1 MERYIIGID
10 SGTTGIKAVLFD
22 EQGNEIAKKGIGL
35 KGYFPQE
42 NQYEEDMEEI
52 WEKAQ
57 ICVESVAAQVDRNA
71 IIGIGIT
78 AQGDGL
84 WMVDEDMKPVRRGCC
99 FCDGRAAEFVDQW
112 VEDGTCERLF
122 ELTGTWIFTG
132 NQNGIVRWM
141 EKYEKESLEKSRWLL
156 HLKDYLFYKFTGEV
170 TTDATDQSLIF
181 LDQNKRDY
189 LEEAFDVCGLKA
201 YREKYPPVKTAKEN
215 AYFILPEL
223 SEKIG
228 LTDKVLVTSGPMD
241 VGACALGS
249 GVIDNA
255 HCCSIIGTAAL
266 HEMVIDK
273 PLQDAIKSGM
283 TVSHVMEGK
292 WLRLMASLAGT
303 PNLEWML
310 QTIGSQIKEAA
321 EGLGKNVYDYMEE
334 MIKDVPIGA
343 HGVRYHPYLLAGGE
357 RAPFTDSRA
366 RASYTGLSVKTS
378 LADIVRATYEG
389 VAFAMLDCYEHMP
402 LTPEQITVCGG
413 GSGSNTWCQMFADA
427 LGSRIVTVKGDELGA
442 RGVAINNM
450 VVQGIYG
457 SYQEAVSKIVKT
469 KMVYEPNMEHHK
481 KYMKFYELYKELYT
495 SIQKTWKTRAT
506 ILKE

>member
-170 TTDATDQSLIF
+170 TTDALFSLIRINGIIWRRH
-181 LDQNKRDY
+181 LMY
-189 LEEAFDVCGLKA
+189 
-201 YREKYPPVKTAKEN
+201 
-215 AYFILPEL
+215 
-223 SEKIG
+223 
-228 LTDKVLVTSGPMD
+228 
-241 VGACALGS
+241 VG
-249 GVIDNA
+249 
-255 HCCSIIGTAAL
+255 
-266 HEMVIDK
+266 
-273 PLQDAIKSGM
+273 
-283 TVSHVMEGK
+283 
-292 WLRLMASLAGT
+292 
-303 PNLEWML
+303 
-310 QTIGSQIKEAA
+310 
-321 EGLGKNVYDYMEE
+321 
-334 MIKDVPIGA
+334 
-343 HGVRYHPYLLAGGE
+343 
-357 RAPFTDSRA
+357 
-366 RASYTGLSVKTS
+366 
-378 LADIVRATYEG
+378 
-389 VAFAMLDCYEHMP
+389 
-402 LTPEQITVCGG
+402 
-413 GSGSNTWCQMFADA
+413 
-427 LGSRIVTVKGDELGA
+427 
-442 RGVAINNM
+442 
-450 VVQGIYG
+450 
-457 SYQEAVSKIVKT
+457 
-469 KMVYEPNMEHHK
+469 
-481 KYMKFYELYKELYT
+481 
-495 SIQKTWKTRAT
+495 
-506 ILKE
+506 